1 MSLAPLLSAGK
12 VSTHQVWR
20 RWACQIY
27 IQQKKQKRQ
36 KTKNKKDSFRL
47 SNAKRKFI
55 NMFDHGRILTNENW
69 TIFIPQF
76 FSLKLKLKVGHK
88 SLRRSL

>member
-1 MSLAPLLSAGK
+1 MAEVGMPNLH
-12 VSTHQVWR
+12 ST
-20 RWACQIY
+20 
-27 IQQKKQKRQ
+27 KKTE
-36 KTKNKKDSFRL
+36 KTKNKKGSFRL

-55 NMFDHGRILTNENW
+55 NMFDHGRIHHSLTNENW

-88 SLRRSL
+88 SLRRSF